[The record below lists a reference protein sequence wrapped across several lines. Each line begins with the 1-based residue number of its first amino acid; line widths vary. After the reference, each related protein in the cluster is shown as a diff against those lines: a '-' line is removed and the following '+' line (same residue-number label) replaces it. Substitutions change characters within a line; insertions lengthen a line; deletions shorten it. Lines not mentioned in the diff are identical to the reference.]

1 MNKLLLLLTLLS
13 LVNYSRAL
21 TTIKCNNQEYAG
33 KKLDFYTYSD
43 PITKEREFL
52 FSLQF
57 DTNGKSIASPE
68 ISRTCYVFSYF
79 GVYQGMLYLEPN
91 QTQVLKL
98 PPFREKSFAEQKNP
112 YFSPVSFWFVTES
125 KSQLNDQVS
134 GLTQITNQL
143 TDKHFNQLY
152 FRQSRAVFDSITF
165 QVDQKFPDTASETFN
180 THKELSIKSIE
191 IEAFRLKPE
200 KYSALFSD
208 LKQDQ
213 WLQPAFISLFEK
225 TFGGQLSFGAKSI
238 NGNNIKN
245 AVNTAD
251 LSFLV
256 DFVQNKYKISGKI
269 VDLVLLKMLY
279 DGFYSGYFS
288 TSSIKKLIKNDRF
301 TKNSN
306 NTVKKAS
313 FLILERFNH
322 LQKGT
327 EAPVICLNDLKGNK
341 KCTNSSND
349 KFKYLVFAD
358 SEMIVCREQLKYLSS
373 VDERFHTYLEIYVIH
388 RDTDKAA
395 IKKFLDQNNITGI
408 NLIDENNNYIAEY
421 NIKSFPVCFLLDE
434 NHKVQ
439 FTNAK
444 APLEGFEQQFGSFL
458 QQELF
463 QRQRNQ
469 SR

>member
-1 MNKLLLLLTLLS
+1 MYKLLPLLFLLS
-13 LVNYSRAL
+13 LVYFSRAS
-21 TTIKCNNQEYAG
+21 TTVKCDNQGYAG
-33 KKLDFYTYSD
+33 KKLDFFKYSD
-43 PITKEREFL
+43 PITKEREFV

-57 DTNGKSIASPE
+57 DSNGKSISSTD
-68 ISRTCYVFSYF
+68 ISKTSYVFSDF
-79 GVYQGMLYLEPN
+79 GIYQGMLFLEPD
-91 QTQVLKL
+91 QTLDLKL

-125 KSQLNDQVS
+125 KNELNDRVS
-134 GLTQITNQL
+134 GLIRITNQL

-152 FRQSRAVFDSITF
+152 FRQSQEIFDSILY
-165 QVDQKFPDTASETFN
+165 QIDEKYPDTDSETFN
-180 THKELSIKSIE
+180 THKKLSIKSIE
-191 IEAFRLKPE
+191 VEAFRLKPE
-200 KYSALFSD
+200 KYSALFSG

-213 WLQPAFISLFEK
+213 WLQPAFIILFEQ

-238 NGNNIKN
+238 NGTELKN
-245 AVNTAD
+245 AVNQSD

-256 DFVQNKYKISGKI
+256 KFIQDKYRISGEI
-269 VDLVLLKMLY
+269 VDLALLKMLY

-288 TSSIKKLIKNDRF
+288 NSAIKELVKNERF

-306 NTVKKAS
+306 NIIRKAS
-313 FLILERFNH
+313 LIILNRFNH

-327 EAPVICLNDLKGNK
+327 EAPVICLNDLNGNK
-341 KCTNSSND
+341 NCTNSNKD

-373 VDERFHTYLEIYVIH
+373 IDERFQKYLEIFVIH
-388 RDTDKAA
+388 RDTDKGA
-395 IKKFLDQNNITGI
+395 IKKFLDENEITGL
-408 NLIDENNNYIAEY
+408 NLIDENNIYISEY
-421 NIKSFPVCFLLDE
+421 NVKSFPVCFLLDD
-434 NHKVQ
+434 NHMVQ
-439 FTNAK
+439 FTNTK

-458 QQELF
+458 QQELL